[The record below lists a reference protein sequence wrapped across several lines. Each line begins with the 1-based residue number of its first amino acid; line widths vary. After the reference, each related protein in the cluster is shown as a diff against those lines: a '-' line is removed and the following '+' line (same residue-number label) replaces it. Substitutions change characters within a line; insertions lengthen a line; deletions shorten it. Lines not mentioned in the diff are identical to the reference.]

1 MADILTCQTPWYGI
15 TIQFWLLQSS
25 VQQSLPDYRQEDR
38 LWGVLPAR
46 RLVPACARSGWA
58 SLEPRVAFPCTSPA
72 LLSAALP
79 ATPCWTTHQSRLA
92 EHWDKVIRSVFN
104 KLFSYV
110 GLRIARKY
118 SCTSQPQV
126 GLQLHFMCSLVY
138 KNTRKYT
145 GIKCI

>member
-1 MADILTCQTPWYGI
+1 MAGLLTCQTPWYGI
-15 TIQFWLLQSS
+15 RIQALLQSS
-25 VQQSLPDYRQEDR
+25 VQQSLPDYRREDR
-38 LWGVLPAR
+38 LWGALPAR

-72 LLSAALP
+72 PLSAALP

-92 EHWDKVIRSVFN
+92 EHRDKVIRSVFN

-110 GLRIARKY
+110 RIARKY
-118 SCTSQPQV
+118 SCASQPRV

-138 KNTRKYT
+138 GNTRKYI